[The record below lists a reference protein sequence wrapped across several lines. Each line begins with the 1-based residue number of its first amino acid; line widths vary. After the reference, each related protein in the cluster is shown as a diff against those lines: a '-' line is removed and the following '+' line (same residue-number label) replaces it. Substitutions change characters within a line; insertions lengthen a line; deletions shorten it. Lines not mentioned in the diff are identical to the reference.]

1 MGVGDIQSSA
11 WDMGTGSGSAI
22 PVSSVCWSLLLSRDA
37 APWQGILQ
45 GEAEPPPAIGAFL
58 FMNVFYFE
66 MKGKSVPVQQW

>member
-22 PVSSVCWSLLLSRDA
+22 PVPSVCWSLLLSRDA

-45 GEAEPPPAIGAFL
+45 GEAEPRGIGAFL